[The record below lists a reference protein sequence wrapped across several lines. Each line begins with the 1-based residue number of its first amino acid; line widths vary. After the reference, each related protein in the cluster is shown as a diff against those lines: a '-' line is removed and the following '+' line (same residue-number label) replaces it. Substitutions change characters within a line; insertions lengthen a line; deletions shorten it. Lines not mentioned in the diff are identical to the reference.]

1 MDEDFNVLL
10 SNSDTDLGPSFFQ
23 SSSVGPRP
31 VFREI
36 TNEELEVDEEGTLS
50 KGVTWTRDL
59 SLLPPVSHD
68 LLYSYLVEG
77 TISVDNRRRGAIK
90 HKILGYQ
97 LYKENFVK
105 KTKS

>member
-1 MDEDFNVLL
+1 MDENVLL

-23 SSSVGPRP
+23 SSRVGPRP

-50 KGVTWTRDL
+50 PWTRDL

-105 KTKS
+105 KS